1 MTDKKTDKK
10 KEEYVV
16 TDKLTANIGEI
27 LREKYKIKRTN
38 SAGKNSDYDIVTTLN
53 FNVKK

>member
-1 MTDKKTDKK
+1 MTEKK

-27 LREKYKIKRTN
+27 LREKYKVKRSN
-38 SAGKNSDYDIVTTLN
+38 SAGKNSDYEIITRLDW
-53 FNVKK
+53 NVKK